1 MILHLYKRN
10 EELNM
15 HAENL
20 VLLANAFGGKAE
32 RRLAKINL
40 QRRNRLGCVDSKLNA
55 LANRHVGKYY
65 ELLIAS

>member
-20 VLLANAFGGKAE
+20 VLLANAFGSKAE
-32 RRLAKINL
+32 RRLAKMNL
-40 QRRNRLGCVDSKLNA
+40 ERRNRLGCADSTMNS
-55 LANRHVGKYY
+55 LACR
-65 ELLIAS
+65 LINPYWQKIKH